1 MISVVIPALNSE
13 RVLVPLL
20 ASLVPGSAQ
29 GLLREVI
36 LADGGSTDETEKIA
50 DIAGCNFQRAPH
62 DLGARLRAAAQSAR
76 GNWLMFLDPAARL
89 EEGWTRELRIFLE
102 RAERLG
108 ETEKRAAAFKLV
120 HEDFRLSARF
130 AAAVRIVLSGKPRA
144 EQGLLIS
151 KRFYQMLGGHK
162 DGAHAQ
168 EQLLAR
174 IGRRRI
180 VTLRAQLAL
189 RRL

>member
-1 MISVVIPALNSE
+1 MISVVIPTLNSE
-13 RVLVPLL
+13 RVLVPVL

-29 GLLREVI
+29 GLLGEVI

-50 DIAGCNFQRAPH
+50 DIAGCNCQRAPH

-76 GNWLMFLDPAARL
+76 GNWLLFMYPAARL
-89 EEGWTRELRIFLE
+89 EEGWTRELRIFIE

-108 ETEKRAAAFKLV
+108 ETEKRAATFKLV
-120 HEDFRLSARF
+120 HEDFGLSRKCAAATARF
-130 AAAVRIVLSGKPRA
+130 MRGGKPRA

-151 KRFYQMLGGHK
+151 KRFYQILGGHK
-162 DGAHAQ
+162 DGARAQ
-168 EQLLAR
+168 ERLLAR

-180 VTLRAQLAL
+180 VTLRAQLVL
-189 RRL
+189 

>member
-1 MISVVIPALNSE
+1 MISVVIPTLNSE
-13 RVLVPLL
+13 RVLVPVL

-50 DIAGCNFQRAPH
+50 DIAGCNFQRTPH
-62 DLGARLRAAAQSAR
+62 DLGARLRTAAHSAR
-76 GNWLMFLDPAARL
+76 GNWLLFMHPAARL
-89 EEGWTRELRIFLE
+89 EEGWTRELRIFIE

-108 ETEKRAAAFKLV
+108 ETEKRAATFKLV
-120 HEDFRLSARF
+120 HEDFGLSRKF
-130 AAAVRIVLSGKPRA
+130 AAATAHFMRGGKPRA

-162 DGAHAQ
+162 DGARAQ
-168 EQLLAR
+168 ERLLAR

-180 VTLRAQLAL
+180 VTLRAQLVL
-189 RRL
+189 